1 MGNGIASILPGLPW
15 ATITGKDHWKG
26 GSMITGKEDSSG
38 QHLHFPSLTGNIA
51 AAGAVDREFGDIL
64 GLFFLFISGRKF
76 AHEGREGF

>member
-51 AAGAVDREFGDIL
+51 AAGAVDREFGDIQ
-64 GLFFLFISGRKF
+64 FFFIWGRKW